1 MLEHFLKNAEEMQDS
16 THSESTTYQDIAE
29 VISRQSLPELG
40 MAKRFTVNLPD
51 LVAAKLQA
59 WADSRDQPFAS
70 VAAMAIE
77 RAVDAAIENKEVP
90 PGLLEK
96 NLQAVIKAND

>member
-1 MLEHFLKNAEEMQDS
+1 MCKDS
-16 THSESTTYQDIAE
+16 ASESQAYRGIAE
-29 VISRQSLPELG
+29 VISRQSLPEAG

-70 VAAMAIE
+70 VAAIAIE

-90 PGLLEK
+90 PALLEK
-96 NLQAVIKAND
+96 NLQVVIKAGE

>member
-1 MLEHFLKNAEEMQDS
+1 MLEDNNDKGR
-16 THSESTTYQDIAE
+16 TYKGIAE
-29 VISRQSLPELG
+29 VISRQSPPEVG

-70 VAAMAIE
+70 VAALAIE

-90 PGLLEK
+90 PSLLEK
-96 NLQAVIKAND
+96 KLKTVIEANGN